1 MHRRAVSLCLLACFA
16 LTFSFAGA
24 QARTAAPAKSKLQ
37 PAAEP
42 AIANYLS
49 SRINGKRLPYGDRAT
64 DDNGVQYRVEFDEMI
79 LSIRAKHEFRASL
92 RYRQTLA
99 AKGQMIGRDPL
110 QKMTVYGT
118 WTAAGNSIRFVPD
131 PKRGGD
137 GLRILNGTFNGG
149 TIEVPFDYRN
159 GSVSRRANVV
169 VIRNDNII

>member
-1 MHRRAVSLCLLACFA
+1 MDRRAVSLCLFACFA

-24 QARTAAPAKSKLQ
+24 QAPTAAPAKSKW
-37 PAAEP
+37 PVAPEP

-64 DDNGVQYRVEFDEMI
+64 DDNGVQYRIEFDEMI

-99 AKGQMIGRDPL
+99 AKGQLVGRDPL

-118 WTAAGNSIRFVPD
+118 WTAAGKLIRFVPD

-159 GSVSRRANVV
+159 GSVSRRANVI

>member
-1 MHRRAVSLCLLACFA
+1 MHRRAVSLCLLLCFA

-24 QARTAAPAKSKLQ
+24 QVPIAVPAKSKSTR
-37 PAAEP
+37 AAEP

-79 LSIRAKHEFRASL
+79 LSIRSKHEFRASL

-118 WTAAGNSIRFVPD
+118 WTTAGNLIRFVPD
-131 PKRGGD
+131 PKRGGE

>member
-1 MHRRAVSLCLLACFA
+1 MDRRVVSHCLLACFA
-16 LTFSFAGA
+16 LTYSFASA
-24 QARTAAPAKSKLQ
+24 QTPKAAAAKAKL
-37 PAAEP
+37 PSAAEP
-42 AIANYLS
+42 AIANYQS

-79 LSIRAKHEFRASL
+79 LSIRPKHEFRASL

-99 AKGQMIGRDPL
+99 AKGQMIGRDPI

-118 WTAAGNSIRFVPD
+118 WTAAGNLIRFVPD

-169 VIRNDNII
+169 VIRNDHII

>member
-1 MHRRAVSLCLLACFA
+1 MLRRAVLPCLIACSA
-16 LTFSFAGA
+16 HAFSFARA
-24 QARTAAPAKSKLQ
+24 QVPTAVPSKSKLSR
-37 PAAEP
+37 AVEP
-42 AIANYLS
+42 AIANYQS

-64 DDNGVQYRVEFDEMI
+64 DDNGVQYRIEFDEMI
-79 LSIRAKHEFRASL
+79 LSIRPKHEFRASL

-99 AKGQMIGRDPL
+99 AKGEMVGRDPL

-118 WTAAGNSIRFVPD
+118 WTSAGNSIRFVPD

-149 TIEVPFDYRN
+149 TIELPFDYRN

>member
-1 MHRRAVSLCLLACFA
+1 MLRRAVLPRLIAFLALA
-16 LTFSFAGA
+16 FSFARA
-24 QARTAAPAKSKLQ
+24 QVPTAVPAKSKLSRTG
-37 PAAEP
+37 EP
-42 AIANYLS
+42 AIANYQS

-64 DDNGVQYRVEFDEMI
+64 DDNGVQYRIEFDEMI
-79 LSIRAKHEFRASL
+79 LSIRPKHEFRASL

-99 AKGQMIGRDPL
+99 AKGEMVGRDPL

-118 WTAAGNSIRFVPD
+118 WTAAGSSIRFVPD

-149 TIEVPFDYRN
+149 TIELPFDYRN

>member
-1 MHRRAVSLCLLACFA
+1 MLHRAILPCLIASLA

-24 QARTAAPAKSKLQ
+24 QMPAAVPSKSKLSR
-37 PAAEP
+37 ALEP
-42 AIANYLS
+42 AIANYQS

-64 DDNGVQYRVEFDEMI
+64 DDNGVQYRIEFDEMI
-79 LSIRAKHEFRASL
+79 LSIRPKHEFRASL

-99 AKGQMIGRDPL
+99 AKGEAIGRDPL

-118 WTAAGNSIRFVPD
+118 WSASGNSIRFVPD

-137 GLRILNGTFNGG
+137 GLRILSGTFNGG

>member
-1 MHRRAVSLCLLACFA
+1 MLRRAVLPCLLACSA
-16 LTFSFAGA
+16 LTFSFARA
-24 QARTAAPAKSKLQ
+24 QAPMAAPAKSKLQ
-37 PAAEP
+37 RATEP

-64 DDNGVQYRVEFDEMI
+64 DDHGVQYRIEFDEMI

-99 AKGQMIGRDPL
+99 AKGEMVGRDPL

-118 WTAAGNSIRFVPD
+118 WTAVGNAIRFVPD